1 MEIKK
6 ENLDNIV
13 TYIKEHIITPGA
25 GVYIEMIE
33 KAVHEIAANDG
44 IEYLLALRDAVSERL
59 TGPERGDGAYL
70 HFVDLVDD
78 KWANPPETQQTAAID
93 GASGPQPGQATD
105 TKPEPKGG
113 QSEGNETATRLPKYR
128 IAYGNYLSIAEKIFK
143 WMKFSY
149 KKNPALADDCVFS
162 TFLAAIET
170 ADFRQ
175 VHFENKIKFLYGLS
189 KIAELVWPSDWKS
202 DLEPLKSPGKNG
214 RAWDWKKEWDY
225 LRRHKNAIEVEWKY
239 VFDSLIED
247 IKNRKF

>member
-78 KWANPPETQQTAAID
+78 KWANPPETPQTAAIE

-105 TKPEPKGG
+105 TKPEPKVG
-113 QSEGNETATRLPKYR
+113 QDGCNETATRQQYEFNWDKARRY
-128 IAYGNYLSIAEKIFK
+128 YDF
-143 WMKFSY
+143 
-149 KKNPALADDCVFS
+149 LADTSTRKAIIVDCS
-162 TFLAAIET
+162 ETMFLAAIET
-170 ADFRQ
+170 ADFRNI
-175 VHFENKIKFLYGLS
+175 HINDRTKLKYLYALNLIS
-189 KIAELVWPSDWKS
+189 KIVTNADGVVWKNN
-202 DLEPLKSPGKNG
+202 LKGVT
-214 RAWDWKKEWDY
+214 KKDWDY
-225 LRRHKNAIEVEWKY
+225 LRSNSNNIEGNWVYK
-239 VFDSLIED
+239 
-247 IKNRKF
+247 IKRI